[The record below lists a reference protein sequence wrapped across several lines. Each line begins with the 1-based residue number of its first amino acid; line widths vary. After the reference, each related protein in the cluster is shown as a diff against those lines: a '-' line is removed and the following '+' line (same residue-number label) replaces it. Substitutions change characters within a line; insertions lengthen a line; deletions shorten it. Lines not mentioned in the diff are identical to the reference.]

1 MKNLGVKL
9 ATLEINHLFQICEI
23 ITKSPDWKTA
33 LDKTMQLLRAIF
45 IFDNMVLYK
54 QNPGGE
60 GLDVMYARA
69 IGRGRSGEAEIS
81 WGEELANNVSR
92 QRKTIVEEPGS
103 FSEENRVKYPY
114 LLGIPLLVSSHY
126 LGALIFIR
134 FGGPP
139 FTPAQIQLA
148 EFVARQVTL
157 LIERS
162 RLESDEEA
170 LQAQYK
176 QVQLQQEFISTIT
189 HELRSPLGFIK
200 GYTTT
205 LLRSDTTWDEDSRF
219 EFLQIIDRET
229 DHMQE
234 LITNLLDSAR
244 LQAGL
249 MEMNFQLLRI
259 DVLLSDLVA
268 RTRLHNP
275 RMPINLQINK
285 PLKPIGG
292 DPLRLTQV
300 FENLISNC
308 VKYAPGYELLIKIEQ
323 DKAGTMIIFKDFGP
337 GIAPEH
343 LPLLFERFFRG
354 PDQVMNSKGSGL
366 GLFIC
371 KQIIQA
377 HHGKIVAE
385 SDIGEGMVFHIFL
398 PYDRIEN
405 LRKEGPV

>member
-1 MKNLGVKL
+1 MKNSVAKL
-9 ATLEINHLFQICEI
+9 AGLKAEYLFQISET
-23 ITKSPDWKTA
+23 ITKSPNWKTA
-33 LDKTMQLLRAIF
+33 LDKTIQLLRTVF

-54 QNPGGE
+54 QSPDGE

-69 IGRGRSGEAEIS
+69 IGRGRSGEADIA
-81 WGEELANNVSR
+81 WGEDLANKVSR
-92 QRKTIVEEPGS
+92 QRKTIVEEPTNS
-103 FSEENRVKYPY
+103 TAENRINRPFM
-114 LLGIPLLVSSHY
+114 LGIPLLVSSHY
-126 LGALIFIR
+126 LGTLIFIR

-139 FTPAQIQLA
+139 FAPNQIRLA
-148 EFVARQVTL
+148 EFVAHQVTL
-157 LIERS
+157 LIERY
-162 RLESDEEA
+162 RLECDEEE

-205 LLRSDTTWDEDSRF
+205 LLRPDTTWDEDARF

-249 MEMNFQLLRI
+249 MEMNFQPVRI
-259 DVLLSDLVA
+259 DILMTDLLA
-268 RTRLHNP
+268 RSQLHNP
-275 RMPINLQINK
+275 RMVVNLQINQ
-285 PLKPIGG
+285 PLRPIIG
-292 DPLRLTQV
+292 DPARLTQV
-300 FENLISNC
+300 FENLISNS
-308 VKYAPGYELLIKIEQ
+308 VKYAPGSEILIKIEQ
-323 DKAGTMIIFKDFGP
+323 DKTGTSILFKDFGP
-337 GIAPEH
+337 GIPPEY

-354 PDQVMNSKGSGL
+354 PDQAMSSQGSGL

-377 HHGKIVAE
+377 HSGKIASE
-385 SDIGEGMVFHIFL
+385 SDIGEGMVFHIYL
-398 PYDRIEN
+398 PYDRN
-405 LRKEGPV
+405 GKEQPV